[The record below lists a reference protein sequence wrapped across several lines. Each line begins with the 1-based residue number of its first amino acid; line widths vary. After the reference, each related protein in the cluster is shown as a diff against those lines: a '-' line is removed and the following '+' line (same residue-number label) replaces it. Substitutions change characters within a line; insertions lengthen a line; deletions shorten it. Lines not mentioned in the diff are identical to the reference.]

1 MHTNQT
7 NNPVEFFPKNGV
19 IYITLSGDV
28 LTYNVERDLQK
39 IDEQVQADAHKI
51 VFMPDGLKAWDSSLV
66 LILSERKEIVDSF
79 RKHYPKSKD
88 LIDYIDE
95 P

>member
-39 IDEQVQADAHKI
+39 IDEQVQAYARWLE
-51 VFMPDGLKAWDSSLV
+51 GLGQFFGFAGL
-66 LILSERKEIVDSF
+66 
-79 RKHYPKSKD
+79 
-88 LIDYIDE
+88 
-95 P
+95 